1 MRFACRELVVVV
13 ALLFVPASIHAQ
25 RVFSS
30 GDDGVVLPVVVTRV
44 NPDYTPE
51 AKAAGIQGSVV
62 LDVVVL
68 VDGSVGDVSVTRSLD
83 SGLDRESVAAAKQWR
98 FTPGTKDGERV
109 AVRVQL
115 EMSFTLK

>member
-1 MRFACRELVVVV
+1 MKSACHVLITVV
-13 ALLFVPASIHAQ
+13 ALLMVTASIHAQ

-30 GDDGVVLPVVVTRV
+30 SDDGVVLPVVVTRV
-44 NPDYTPE
+44 NPDYTTE

-68 VDGSVGDVSVTRSLD
+68 ADGSVGDVSVTRSLD

-115 EMSFTLK
+115 EMNFTLK